1 MIDLDAVDRLDD
13 RTPIVVGAAEVVH
26 RDGPDFAP
34 MSATALMVE
43 AALDALDGTP
53 LGPQVGAVLVPHG
66 TWVEADPGRA
76 VAVAVGAPTARSVR
90 SELGVLQ
97 QSLLARAATD
107 VIDGVH
113 EVVVVVG
120 GENRWSGVFA
130 GKRGLDVPAAPDDA
144 VRSEPDEL
152 LEPSGMVI
160 AEVEIARNLTTAAHQ
175 YAIIESAIRASHD
188 RSVGAHQRALGAL
201 WERFARIAAAAPA
214 GWDQRALDADAIAFE
229 SPTNR
234 LIAAPYPK
242 WLVSQW
248 NVDQAAALVFT
259 TVGVAR
265 RHGIDPA
272 RWVFPLAMAESNAM
286 IHLTARADLHR
297 WPASRV
303 CGDAALAAAGVGVD
317 EIGPVDLYSCFP
329 AAVEVQAVE
338 LGLSTDRDLTL
349 TGGMT
354 FGGGPFN
361 NYVLQGAAAMVRTLR
376 GADRPTVGLTSAVSG
391 LLTKPGVALWSNAA
405 PRAPFVALDLTA
417 EARRVTDTL
426 PIDAELTGEA
436 VVVGATV
443 VPAADGGSTTIAVVE
458 SDGRR
463 TVVQSDDAAVAA
475 AFAGADPVGRRVT
488 VPAAG
493 TFTLG

>member
-1 MIDLDAVDRLDD
+1 MSGDDITRLDD
-13 RTPIVVGAAEVVH
+13 RTPVVIGAAEVTH

-34 MSATALMVE
+34 ASATALMIE
-43 AALDALDGTP
+43 AALGALEGTTV
-53 LGPQVGAVLVPHG
+53 GASVGAVLVPHG
-66 TWVEADPGRA
+66 TWTESDPGRA
-76 VAVAVGAPTARSVR
+76 VAAAVGAPAARSVR

-97 QSLLARAATD
+97 QSLLARAASAVAVGT
-107 VIDGVH
+107 H

-120 GENRWSGVFA
+120 GENRWSGVVA
-130 GKRGLDVPAAPDDA
+130 GRAGAEVPAAPTAAIDSVPDETI
-144 VRSEPDEL
+144 EPD
-152 LEPSGMVI
+152 GMVI
-160 AEVEIARNLTTAAHQ
+160 AQIEIERNLTTAAHQ
-175 YAIIESAIRASHD
+175 YAIIESAIRSLHG
-188 RSVGAHQRALGAL
+188 RSVGAHQRELGAL
-201 WERFARIAAAAPA
+201 WERFARIAASAPA
-214 GWDQRALDADAIAFE
+214 GWDRRALGADEIAYE

-259 TVGVAR
+259 TVGFAR

-286 IHLTARADLHR
+286 IHLTARAELHR

-303 CGDAALAAAGVGVD
+303 CGAAVLDAAAVDLD

-329 AAVEVQAVE
+329 AAVEVQAAE
-338 LGLSTDRDLTL
+338 LGLSLERDLTL

-361 NYVLQGAAAMVRTLR
+361 NYVLQGAAAMVRTL
-376 GADRPTVGLTSAVSG
+376 GAADRSMVGLTSAVSG

-405 PRAPFVALDLTA
+405 PRAPFAALDVTV
-417 EARRVTDTL
+417 EARRVTETR
-426 PIDAELTGEA
+426 PVDADLTGAA

-443 VPAADGGSTTIAVVE
+443 VPGGDGGSTTIAVVE
-458 SDGRR
+458 SEGRR
-463 TVVQSDDAAVAA
+463 SVVQSSDRSVAES
-475 AFAGADPVGRRVT
+475 FGGTDPVGRRVG
-488 VPAAG
+488 VHSPG
-493 TFTLG
+493 EFSVD